1 MNLRL
6 GQKWVNRDY
15 INRVQGAKLVIVFGS
30 VRQRVAY
37 FLWIFLLAAL
47 ADDGFCVGLSR
58 VWICFEQAAHCIRLK
73 CWAGS
78 TLDVVTY
85 GTVQAVQDWLW
96 RNCSYR
102 FAVQSVQEEVDLYA
116 LFPPIKDVVYL
127 VVVWLCV
134 G

>member
-1 MNLRL
+1 M
-6 GQKWVNRDY
+6 
-15 INRVQGAKLVIVFGS
+15 QGAKLVIVFGS

-47 ADDGFCVGLSR
+47 ADVGFCLDYPGYGSALSR
-58 VWICFEQAAHCIRLK
+58 QHTVYASSVGQAQHWMWSLMVLYRQYRIGCGAT
-73 CWAGS
+73 A
-78 TLDVVTY
+78 VT
-85 GTVQAVQDWLW
+85 VLL
-96 RNCSYR
+96 
-102 FAVQSVQEEVDLYA
+102 VQSVQEEVDLYA